1 MSTSGYRSFRLY
13 GYPSFGL
20 ILILLFFLINPYE
33 RSIHSWRQFSFLD
46 FIFVDV
52 LLTMSYAA
60 LLFETGIQLTL
71 RLNKRLPWERK
82 IMTRFVV
89 QFLLHISLISITLIP
104 IFQIELPSKF
114 AADQLLFRQI
124 IIFSF
129 IFSLLA
135 TAVFAAEH
143 FFHKWKDNQLET
155 SVMRQHAT
163 QAQLDALKLQL
174 DPHFLFNNLST
185 LASLIPDNPAL
196 SVDYVIKLSS
206 IYRYMLTNRPQNIIS
221 IKAELEFIN
230 AYLFL
235 YQTRYGKAIRIK
247 ISDIEELSAKGIAP
261 LTLQLLIENAIKHNS
276 FSAESPLTIDIFSK
290 DKKWLIV
297 KNNKSLKLTR
307 DPGSQLGLKNIRERY
322 LLLGDGEPVIN
333 NQDDYFEVK
342 IPLLLLNS
350 NNH

>member
-1 MSTSGYRSFRLY
+1 MSTTSYRSFRLY

-71 RLNKRLPWERK
+71 RLNKKLPWERK

-89 QFLLHISLISITLIP
+89 QFLLHISLVSITLIP

-114 AADQLLFRQI
+114 TADQLLFRQI

-143 FFHKWKDNQLET
+143 FFHKWKDTQLET
-155 SVMRQHAT
+155 SIMRQNAT

-206 IYRYMLTNRPQNIIS
+206 IYRYMLANRPQNIIS
-221 IKAELEFIN
+221 IKAELEFIH

-235 YQTRYGKAIRIK
+235 YQTRYGEAIQVNL
-247 ISDIEELSAKGIAP
+247 SNLEELSNKGIAP

-276 FSAESPLTIDIFSK
+276 FSLESPLKIDIYAMEN
-290 DKKWLIV
+290 KWIV
-297 KNNKSLKLTR
+297 VRNNKSLKVSKE
-307 DPGSQLGLKNIRERY
+307 PGSQLGLKNIRERY
-322 LLLGDGEPVIN
+322 LLLGDGIPVIN
-333 NQDDYFEVK
+333 TEEHYFEVK
-342 IPLLLLNS
+342 IPLLLTNKQ
-350 NNH
+350 